1 MLKEKA
7 DLDHAVVPEE
17 YEILDADALAERLGF
32 KRDTVLVYLNRRSFH
47 RIPRPSRRLRTGPL
61 WYEGSV
67 RQWERQN
74 RKKHGKP
81 QHLNS
86 ITPE

>member
-1 MLKEKA
+1 MLKEKP
-7 DLDHAVVPEE
+7 DVDHAIVPEE
-17 YEILDADALAERLGF
+17 YEVLDSDALAERLGF

-47 RIPRPSRRLRTGPL
+47 RIPKPSRRLKTGPL

-67 RQWERQN
+67 RQWEQQN

-81 QHLNS
+81 QHL
-86 ITPE
+86 IHTTPE

>member
-1 MLKEKA
+1 MLKEMPDVDPA
-7 DLDHAVVPEE
+7 PVPEE
-17 YEILDADALAERLGF
+17 FEILDTDALAARLGF

-47 RIPRPSRRLRTGPL
+47 RIPRPSRRLKTGPL

-67 RQWERQN
+67 RQWEQNN

-81 QHLNS
+81 QS
-86 ITPE
+86 

>member
-1 MLKEKA
+1 MLKEKP
-7 DLDHAVVPEE
+7 DVDHAVVPEE
-17 YEILDADALAERLGF
+17 YEVLDSDALAERLGL

-47 RIPRPSRRLRTGPL
+47 RIPKPSRRLKTGPL

-81 QHLNS
+81 QHMTHT
-86 ITPE
+86 TPE